1 MNESDI
7 AQQAGKW
14 IESLKTLGAEYGL
27 RVLGAV
33 LLLSFGWWLAAALRS
48 GLRRVLTKR
57 DFDPIITSF
66 IVNLTYVVTL
76 AFVFV
81 SVLSALGVQTASF
94 AAVIAAAGLAV
105 ALSLQGSLSNFAA
118 GFLLIIFRPFK
129 KGDYIEAGGTAG
141 VVEEIQV
148 FTTVMNTPDNKRVIV
163 PNSGIMG
170 GNIVN
175 FSANET
181 RRVDW
186 SFGVSYSS
194 DIDHVKA
201 TIQRVIAAE
210 PRLLADPP
218 PLVVLGS
225 LGDSSVNFTV
235 RAWARVADFWAVFF
249 AINEQIKK
257 TFDVEGISIPFP
269 QRDIHLYQKTTP

>member
-14 IESLKTLGAEYGL
+14 IESLKTLGAAYGL

-201 TIQRVIAAE
+201 TIRRVIAAE

-235 RAWARVADFWAVFF
+235 RAWAKVADFWAVFF
-249 AINEQIKK
+249 AINEQMKK

-269 QRDIHLYQKTTP
+269 QRDIHLYQQPTP

>member
-1 MNESDI
+1 MNEPDI
-7 AQQAGKW
+7 AQQAGTW
-14 IESLKTLGAEYGL
+14 IESLKALGAAYGL
-27 RVLGAV
+27 RVLGA
-33 LLLSFGWWLAAALRS
+33 LLLLVFGWWLASALR
-48 GLRRVLTKR
+48 GALRRVLTKR

-105 ALSLQGSLSNFAA
+105 ALSLQGSLANFAA

-129 KGDYIEAGGTAG
+129 KGDYIEAAGTAG
-141 VVEEIQV
+141 LVEEIQV
-148 FTTVMNTPDNKRVIV
+148 FTTVLKTPDNKRVIA
-163 PNSGIMG
+163 PNSSIMG

-194 DIDHVKA
+194 DIDQVKA
-201 TIQRVIAAE
+201 TIRRVIAAE
-210 PRLLADPP
+210 PRLLTDPP
-218 PLVVLGS
+218 PMVVLGS

-235 RAWARVADFWAVFF
+235 RAWAKVTDFWPVFF
-249 AINEQIKK
+249 AINEQMKK
-257 TFDVEGISIPFP
+257 TFDAEGITIPFP
-269 QRDIHLYQKTTP
+269 QRDVHLYQQHKP